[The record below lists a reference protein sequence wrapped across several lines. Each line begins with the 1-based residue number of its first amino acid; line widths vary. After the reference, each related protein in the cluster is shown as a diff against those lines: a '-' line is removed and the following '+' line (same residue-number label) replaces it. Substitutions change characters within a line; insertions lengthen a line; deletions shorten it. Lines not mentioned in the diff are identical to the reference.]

1 MLGSDASYAVM
12 LFCQGWRLPDANQ
25 KVVPPTQRYIHT
37 VYARLYTHTPTH
49 IHTDT
54 DKCKQNSIHCLNL
67 NQCQFWHLQR
77 FCFAPFAYFCL
88 AKNWGLRGRLRPVLT
103 RPVPP
108 VYMYVCMC
116 ASHILH
122 VYVCV
127 CVYFAHKLTYKLI
140 LHKAKCWAAVDCQ
153 CVAVRIRLVPS
164 PGERTT
170 KCVNGP
176 QIALPCSGVCLE
188 NYLSVFGSIKEE
200 STHSDTQKS
209 FDICKHTYTHTS

>member
-1 MLGSDASYAVM
+1 MLSCCFAKAEGCQMPTKKLCHPRSDTFTQCM
-12 LFCQGWRLPDANQ
+12 LVYSRT
-25 KVVPPTQRYIHT
+25 PP
-37 VYARLYTHTPTH
+37 H

-88 AKNWGLRGRLRPVLT
+88 AKNRGLRGRLPGSFDTLSA
-103 RPVPP
+103 PGI
-108 VYMYVCMC
+108 YVCMC

-188 NYLSVFGSIKEE
+188 NYLSVFGSIKEK

-209 FDICKHTYTHTS
+209 FDICKHTYTHTHIVASAIVK

>member
-1 MLGSDASYAVM
+1 MSVLAPTTF
-12 LFCQGWRLPDANQ
+12 LFCALRIFLFGQ
-25 KVVPPTQRYIHT
+25 KPGPKGSL
-37 VYARLYTHTPTH
+37 AG
-49 IHTDT
+49 
-54 DKCKQNSIHCLNL
+54 
-67 NQCQFWHLQR
+67 QFWHAQCPR
-77 FCFAPFAYFCL
+77 YIC
-88 AKNWGLRGRLRPVLT
+88 
-103 RPVPP
+103 
-108 VYMYVCMC
+108 MYVRL
-116 ASHILH
+116 SHPAC
-122 VYVCV
+122 VCVCV

-188 NYLSVFGSIKEE
+188 NYLSVFGSIKEK